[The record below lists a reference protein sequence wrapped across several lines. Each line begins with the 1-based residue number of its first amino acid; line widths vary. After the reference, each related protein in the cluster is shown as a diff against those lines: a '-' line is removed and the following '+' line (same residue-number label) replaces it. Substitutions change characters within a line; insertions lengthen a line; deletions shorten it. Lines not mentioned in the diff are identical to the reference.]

1 MFLRR
6 NWRNRAIGL
15 IGAYA
20 VLIAGIAA
28 SGAFELPRLPARA
41 TVEHAPENPET
52 KRADDCSS
60 ALEDRRETV
69 C

>member
-6 NWRNRAIGL
+6 DYRNRAIGL

-20 VLIAGIAA
+20 LLLAGIVA
-28 SGAFELPRLPARA
+28 SGTFDAPRAGVRA
-41 TVEHAPENPET
+41 IVEHPET